1 MLRVLGRGQ
10 RQWQLRDQEPWNK
23 GERLAHSL
31 YLSPTPDTNY
41 SQFPLK
47 VAYDPSSQPGTQ
59 TCSTLLPQCT
69 ATQTHKEGWARRV
82 QSWPRRRNILPE
94 SSRFPECIGR
104 DGEGLC
110 TQFLSCS
117 LWRGMDGV
125 VMENVPS
132 DTWVQ
137 RHLGWRGLPGPHS
150 PCHWS

>member
-59 TCSTLLPQCT
+59 TCSRCLLCY
-69 ATQTHKEGWARRV
+69 
-82 QSWPRRRNILPE
+82 
-94 SSRFPECIGR
+94 
-104 DGEGLC
+104 D
-110 TQFLSCS
+110 
-117 LWRGMDGV
+117 
-125 VMENVPS
+125 
-132 DTWVQ
+132 
-137 RHLGWRGLPGPHS
+137 GLPGHNVDFLSQEEDCFTEASSLRKEPCLTSYFCTFSSQNFSGSQQGVKKSLLSVTGQNTDKRFRTCNEAMSWHS
-150 PCHWS
+150 GHGTLG